1 MKNNIISSWV
11 VLAMSFTSLSLT
23 ACNDDNDKGSD
34 NSDAVSK
41 EAVMGTYFGQ
51 ATIVADMAPQSTTTT
66 EPVPV
71 EATAGEQAIQ
81 FDKFPVDALV
91 EVIFGEEK
99 ASEILEAIGEIRYSV
114 DYEIHSGQAEN
125 TLSVSLNPKPLEIT
139 IPLIPTPLAESPEET
154 IVRVQIS
161 TPQNGIFESEPETMQ
176 FSLTVES
183 VTANDES
190 IEMQPIELTFDLGKV
205 GIEHH

>member
-11 VLAMSFTSLSLT
+11 VLAMSITSLSLT

-41 EAVMGTYFGQ
+41 ETVMGKYFGQ
-51 ATIVADMAPQSTTTT
+51 ATIVANMTPQRTAPT

-91 EVIFGEEK
+91 EAIVGEENV
-99 ASEILEAIGEIRYSV
+99 SEILEAIGEVRYSV
-114 DYEIHSGQAEN
+114 DYEIHNGQGEN
-125 TLSVSLNPKPLEIT
+125 RLSVSLSPKPLEIT
-139 IPLIPTPLAESPEET
+139 IPLTPTPHTESSGEL
-154 IVRVQIS
+154 IVRVEIS
-161 TPQNGIFESEPETMQ
+161 SPQNGVYESEAETMQ
-176 FSLTVES
+176 FALTVES

-190 IEMQPIELTFDLGKV
+190 IEMQPIELAFDLGKAR
-205 GIEHH
+205 IEHH